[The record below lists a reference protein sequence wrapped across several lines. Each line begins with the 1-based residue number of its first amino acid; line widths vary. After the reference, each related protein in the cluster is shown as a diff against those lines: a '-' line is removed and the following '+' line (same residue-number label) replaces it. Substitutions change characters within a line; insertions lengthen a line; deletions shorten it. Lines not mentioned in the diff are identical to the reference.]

1 MGVRRH
7 QGSDFEPEF
16 SRTFRSIE
24 TPAKRITWL
33 RAEGML
39 AAIPVLRGRGLT
51 LGAAESAKSSNEPEQ
66 DAAEQQLLA
75 ALVRSGVPFLL
86 AGPSL
91 AAWTLYPEPACRPRE
106 SMDVMIHARAVN
118 DARAILRDEG
128 FLPDARGATRT
139 ESAQAW
145 RKSKAPVQLSI
156 RLRWDFCDH
165 PILNRR
171 FSIAGLQAKS
181 VVIEKPVAGLRAL
194 GVEHAILYSAL
205 RWVDAVHERFRLVDL
220 FDQDLRWRLLA
231 KEKLAELALLAR
243 QRGVAGILAEHL
255 DLTRRVFGTPVSM
268 ELLHS
273 LKQSGKH
280 ERSGSLLG
288 AGRGRVRYHLLGALY
303 GRGLRARGRHLFSL
317 IAPG

>member
-1 MGVRRH
+1 MGGRRH

-16 SRTFRSIE
+16 FRTFRSIE
-24 TPAKRITWL
+24 DPAKRTTWL

-39 AAIPVLRGRGLT
+39 AAISVLRGRGLT
-51 LGAAESAKSSNEPEQ
+51 LDAAESAKPSNESEQ
-66 DAAEQQLLA
+66 GVAEQRLLA

-91 AAWTLYPEPACRPRE
+91 AAWTLYPDPGCRPRE
-106 SMDVMIHARAVN
+106 SMDLMIHARAVN

-128 FLPDARGATRT
+128 FLPDARGANRT

-145 RKSKAPVQLSI
+145 RRSKAPVQLSI

-220 FDQDLRWRLLA
+220 FDQDLRWRFLA

-243 QRGVAGILAEHL
+243 QRGVAGIFAEHL
-255 DLTRRVFGTPVSM
+255 DLTRRVFGTPVST

-303 GRGLRARGRHLFSL
+303 GRGLRARGRHLLSL

>member
-1 MGVRRH
+1 MGGMRR

-16 SRTFRSIE
+16 FRIFRSIE
-24 TPAKRITWL
+24 DQQKRSAWL
-33 RAEGML
+33 QAEGML
-39 AAIPVLRGRGLT
+39 AAAPMLRARGLP
-51 LGAAESAKSSNEPEQ
+51 LAADDPGEVSLEAERA
-66 DAAEQQLLA
+66 AAEQQMLE

-91 AAWTLYPEPACRPRE
+91 AAWTLYPEPGRRPRE
-106 SMDVMIHARAVN
+106 SMDLMIHARAVN
-118 DARAILRDEG
+118 DARAILRDED
-128 FLPDARGATRT
+128 FVPDPRGATRT

-145 RKSKAPVQLSI
+145 RRSKASVQLSI

-194 GVEHAILYSAL
+194 GVEHATLYSAL

-220 FDQDLRWRLLA
+220 FDQDLRWRMLG

-255 DLTRRVFGTPVSM
+255 GMARRVFGTPVST

-273 LKQSGKH
+273 LKQSGNH

-288 AGRGRVRYHLLGALY
+288 AGRGRMRYHLLGALY
-303 GRGLRARGRHLFSL
+303 GRGLRVRGRHLFSL
-317 IAPG
+317 ISPG